1 MLENTGKECEFSL
14 IRAQHPPFILP
25 FVRFLF
31 FQSFGILAVFPS
43 SYALP
48 GFTVSEGFRR
58 VKSSRT
64 YLPLA
69 ANLQSSEGLNSEDF
83 RTVENFVK
91 FSSFKVKEN
100 AIRMTGHHQGASEE
114 HKLESLIQKLDLSP
128 GRVVV
133 APLAHHSRKLAFR
146 RDGGAEAS
154 ALPSRLHGGG
164 RERLLGLQTRG
175 SPGWGEAAVWIEKAL
190 HVHQK
195 GAEAVFR
202 LWAADLFSFPLLCGA
217 AWRGTP
223 PPWPCAICPG
233 RRCCVPPGPLRPS
246 GGLHYLTDT
255 FPPWLS
261 APRL

>member
-48 GFTVSEGFRR
+48 GFTVSQGFRR

-83 RTVENFVK
+83 STVENFVK

-100 AIRMTGHHQGASEE
+100 AIVMTGHHPGASKE
-114 HKLESLIQKLDLSP
+114 HKLQSLIQKPDLSP
-128 GRVVV
+128 GRVV

-190 HVHQK
+190 RVHQK
-195 GAEAVFR
+195 GTEAVFR

-223 PPWPCAICPG
+223 S
-233 RRCCVPPGPLRPS
+233 PGPVPS
-246 GGLHYLTDT
+246 ALADVSVFLLDPCGPAGGLHYLMDT
-255 FPPWLS
+255 FPLWLS